1 MAELD
6 DKLIQNLNQRLQ
18 TMETLLS
25 NLTKTLGGVK
35 EGMVEAFNPS
45 IVKSWSDSIK
55 GLRTIRLI
63 DAEKSK
69 SDIKEINDMVR
80 VLTQERKHGRT
91 FTLFTEEE
99 YNSAIQRLA
108 KLRIEIE
115 KLNAKAKSKEGLTED
130 EALVRETLRQQRDAL
145 YMATRR
151 GGYLGAPLSPEQ
163 LAKVN
168 DELARYKALQSDINK
183 GSERRAAEL
192 ANLQAT
198 EQQNQKNELLKQENQ
213 LNKEIAQEERERY
226 AEEKKRLDEA
236 KAANKT
242 QTQAED
248 EAAKL
253 RREQRTAQSK
263 AAYKQ
268 QAQEEAAATMRM
280 NKAVQQQIQYY
291 RQLHTLYKEYK
302 ALQAKPNKTAEDNAV
317 LEQTK
322 QKIIEILR
330 LSKQLELENKGSAA
344 IAKQATEFERVR
356 DRAREA
362 RGETEKMGG
371 SLNKLLP
378 TLQRLASAFG
388 VAFSV
393 RGLAQFGKKLIETRG
408 EFELQQVALRSILQ
422 NKQLA
427 DEIWDKTM
435 QAALQSPFTA
445 MQLTKYTKQLAAYRI
460 ETDKLFDTT
469 KRLAD
474 VSAGLGVDM
483 QRLILAYGQVKAANY
498 LRASEIRQFTEAGVN
513 ILGELSQYFTETR
526 EGMYDTAKVM
536 DMVTKR
542 MVKFEDV
549 EAIFKR
555 MTDQGGIFYEMQYVQ
570 SQTVKGQINKLRD
583 AYDQMQ
589 NSIGKA
595 NEGVLKDMVSLLNSI
610 VKNWRTWAVVLKS
623 IAWGAVIGYL
633 SKFALPLMGIGKA
646 SVSTLR
652 SIVRLRQGVQSLGA
666 SLKANLPMLGI
677 FAATAVISALNNLRK
692 KMNEVNK
699 EIDEQNL
706 RLYETRQNFEGMK
719 SKIEENNRILKTA
732 GSKTEDLNKAQK
744 ENESIMQRLRNEY
757 PQLADQM
764 QIATNGI
771 IDMNDALDA
780 NIRKL
785 NEQMTVLNAMKQ
797 GNWFSDSD
805 QKNLADWQG
814 ALATM
819 KTTLIAAQSEARKK
833 VMQMELGGNTD
844 EPLYDIYKRVADID
858 LSGNIL
864 DAVSAFN
871 LLNGEVLAYQ
881 SNLYKG
887 TPTRSES
894 LYSILGIKVGN
905 LQANWSENRVK
916 DVLDRLAPTLQS
928 YYENGIKDNADFL
941 KEINEQYGGN
951 VTQFIQANAE
961 KINQATL
968 DGLNNANS
976 ILINTLKPQ
985 TAEMK
990 TFLNQELNRLFG
1002 TTGIDYFSTSTKGT
1016 TPTTADHEGD
1026 KQSKIDAAWR
1036 RRINLIEEMKKRYDE
1051 LSKSAFGYAKSEKTV
1066 REAFDDSF
1074 AEIFKGTSIDISQI
1088 DFTSMHGMM
1097 ESMKVLLEKAKGV
1110 SDSVREELMKKIDSF
1125 EAQIT
1130 IDAQVRIRED
1140 FGKQMEKAFNDYE
1153 LTLELDKLNIS
1164 PEAAKDL
1171 FPAFEVETLGELQDR
1186 MEAFYESQRGKD
1198 GKVLFDEDDFKEYKK
1213 WADKIDAEILKSRKE
1228 KAKQYSKYLEKEY
1241 SERAK
1246 LEMQHAK
1253 DVAFVTANISDEKQ
1267 RDNIVANLN
1276 RKFQQ
1281 DLNELNWK
1289 SFKESS
1295 FYVDMM
1301 DDLASLPK
1309 EYMQTMLNKIDEILK
1324 HPETLS
1330 PRALKEAINA
1340 RQKILEAQMNLEP
1353 LDVMKSSIKTIRK
1366 AMDDVDGK
1374 TWKQTKEKINDQIKT
1389 TQEEIDKLEEEAR
1402 KWDEVAAKM
1411 KVYEDAADDVETAK
1425 NKLSTATKELVD
1437 KQGIEATITQYQDE
1451 QNENQK
1457 LIEGFQKRQL
1467 EGEKLEPTEKD
1478 QLAALQ
1484 TRNGILGEQI
1494 AFLNEIISRERELQN
1509 IREEQH
1515 GSDAWARREEGYAST
1530 DIGGWSQGLKDKS
1543 NKPKQRIQNL
1553 KQYLQAFKNFDDSF
1567 AKFNAAINSTLNAV
1581 QGMGNAFYDMFD
1593 ALGGET
1599 DALTEGWKEFGNTM
1613 ITQITQT
1620 LTMIPMM
1627 VAAFTAAGIAINSAL
1642 GIIGLIA
1649 EALQLLFVAIGAI
1662 AKLHD
1667 AGYEKEIENQQKKI
1681 DNLTRAYDRLEKS
1694 IDKTIDTASYM
1705 REYNDMSQNLY
1716 EQIEALNKQIAAE
1729 EAKKNSD
1736 ADKIQGYKDS
1746 IQDAEDELEEL
1757 KQKQIEVFGG
1767 IGEDGYRDAA
1777 QEFVDAW
1784 KSAFLETGDGLQGLQ
1799 DHFDEFLQDWFVKQ
1813 ATMRY
1818 ASAALE
1824 PLFKMIDDAVDPNG
1838 PGGANVVMQELEA
1851 IKEWER
1857 VNFPQISDTI
1867 EEISRPFIGDGE
1879 GSLSGLAAGIQGMT
1893 EEQANIL
1900 EAYWNSVRGY
1910 TASIDMNVA
1919 RIVDMMV
1926 ANYGEGRSV
1935 ESNPMLQQLNLI
1947 AANTAATHTILQSV
1961 TKSGHTMGG
1970 SGIKVFLN

>member
-1 MAELD
+1 MSKSETEQIAQLDERIKSLDNNLSALIKNAESFNEKISKADSSAIEGLKKEFSGLQQQYEDFNKKQSKLTKDID
-6 DKLIQNLNQRLQ
+6 DKLQGISRSRRN
-18 TMETLLS
+18 
-25 NLTKTLGGVK
+25 
-35 EGMVEAFNPS
+35 
-45 IVKSWSDSIK
+45 DS
-55 GLRTIRLI
+55 
-63 DAEKSK
+63 
-69 SDIKEINDMVR
+69 
-80 VLTQERKHGRT
+80 
-91 FTLFTEEE
+91 
-99 YNSAIQRLA
+99 
-108 KLRIEIE
+108 
-115 KLNAKAKSKEGLTED
+115 
-130 EALVRETLRQQRDAL
+130 
-145 YMATRR
+145 
-151 GGYLGAPLSPEQ
+151 
-163 LAKVN
+163 
-168 DELARYKALQSDINK
+168 
-183 GSERRAAEL
+183 
-192 ANLQAT
+192 
-198 EQQNQKNELLKQENQ
+198 
-213 LNKEIAQEERERY
+213 
-226 AEEKKRLDEA
+226 
-236 KAANKT
+236 
-242 QTQAED
+242 
-248 EAAKL
+248 
-253 RREQRTAQSK
+253 
-263 AAYKQ
+263 
-268 QAQEEAAATMRM
+268 
-280 NKAVQQQIQYY
+280 
-291 RQLHTLYKEYK
+291 
-302 ALQAKPNKTAEDNAV
+302 
-317 LEQTK
+317 
-322 QKIIEILR
+322 KIIEH
-330 LSKQLELENKGSAA
+330 Q
-344 IAKQATEFERVR
+344 
-356 DRAREA
+356 
-362 RGETEKMGG
+362 
-371 SLNKLLP
+371 NKLLEYQKRLLSGDLGKKFSSLQGMMSSIDFESILQKVNSAP
-378 TLQRLASAFG
+378 QRKESFTSQESLENTKKITEELKKQESQHQKNKKETKENNEELKKVEMTAQRLKNALVAAFG
-388 VAFSV
+388 IHQIKSFLSNVV
-393 RGLAQFGKKLIETRG
+393 KMRG
-408 EFELQQVALRSILQ
+408 EFEMSEVALTNIIG
-422 NKQLA
+422 NTEKAQL
-427 DEIWDKTM
+427 IWKKTM
-435 QAALQSPFTA
+435 NLAVNSPLSA
-445 MQLTKYTKQLAAYRI
+445 QQLTRYSKQLAAFRV
-460 ETDKLFDTT
+460 ETDKLYDTT
-469 KRLAD
+469 KMLGD
-474 VSAGLGVDM
+474 VSVGLGVDM
-483 QRLILAYGQVKAANY
+483 ERLILAYGHTKSSGF
-498 LRASEIRQFTEAGVN
+498 LRGMYARQFATAGVN
-513 ILGELSQYFTETR
+513 IYGELAKYYTEV
-526 EGMYDTAKVM
+526 EGSL
-536 DMVTKR
+536 VTFRDVYERISKKL
-542 MVKFEDV
+542 VSFADV
-549 EAIFKR
+549 EKVFEKITSK
-555 MTDQGGIFYEMQYVQ
+555 GGTFYNMQQLLSDTVQ
-570 SQTVKGQINKLRD
+570 GQINKIKDSWQQALND
-583 AYDQMQ
+583 M
-589 NSIGKA
+589 GKSTQGTIRGIT
-595 NEGVLKDMVSLLNSI
+595 NIVLNL
-610 VKNWRTWAVVLKS
+610 VKNWRTWLSVIEGVTAAFIAFKAINICRALLSVSYAANAASKSTLALAGALKS
-623 IAWGAVIGYL
+623 VF
-633 SKFALPLMGIGKA
+633 KN
-646 SVSTLR
+646 
-652 SIVRLRQGVQSLGA
+652 LGG
-666 SLKANLPMLGI
+666 NLPSLVTGLAVAAI
-677 FAATAVISALNNLRK
+677 TVFATMK
-692 KMNEVNK
+692 KHMDDYNR
-699 EIDEQNL
+699 EIDEQSIT
-706 RLYETRQNFEGMK
+706 LYEAQQKMHDYQKRVEANNAVIKDSSSSEEQLKFARQDNLDVLAQLEQEYPEMYSKEMLLKDGEVELTEKIEAHNKSLKEQIRLNEELKQSSIFDDPFEKDTRQYFEQLNEWRKRIIKTQKELELQMAHEQLNIDEEPMVKALLDIDTNDILAAIAKYNEIIDGVQKKLHEVAEANRKEQERIQGYSDETAWWRALEETGLSHVARFSMIDTNVHAVREFSDESEAMVK
-719 SKIEENNRILKTA
+719 EMLDGFELTVRGIESEQILIKEKYDKAIEDYMRESGIQTIEEIDAETKEILSRKAFSDYFRENSERLLEMVKTNTIDVNETIRTFLEA
-732 GSKTEDLNKAQK
+732 HGQALTDENKQVW
-744 ENESIMQRLRNEY
+744 NTIL
-757 PQLADQM
+757 
-764 QIATNGI
+764 
-771 IDMNDALDA
+771 NDAINGSEQITKILSLAEQSWIEKNPFLKRFLLNQAD
-780 NIRKL
+780 KL
-785 NEQMTVLNAMKQ
+785 RGKQ
-797 GNWFSDSD
+797 YDFFAAYKSPTKGDGDDDGSGKTY
-805 QKNLADWQG
+805 KNLDE
-814 ALATM
+814 LLELLKKM
-819 KTTLIAAQSEARKK
+819 NSEYNK
-833 VMQMELGGNTD
+833 
-844 EPLYDIYKRVADID
+844 
-858 LSGNIL
+858 
-864 DAVSAFN
+864 
-871 LLNGEVLAYQ
+871 
-881 SNLYKG
+881 
-887 TPTRSES
+887 
-894 LYSILGIKVGN
+894 
-905 LQANWSENRVK
+905 
-916 DVLDRLAPTLQS
+916 
-928 YYENGIKDNADFL
+928 
-941 KEINEQYGGN
+941 
-951 VTQFIQANAE
+951 
-961 KINQATL
+961 
-968 DGLNNANS
+968 
-976 ILINTLKPQ
+976 
-985 TAEMK
+985 
-990 TFLNQELNRLFG
+990 
-1002 TTGIDYFSTSTKGT
+1002 
-1016 TPTTADHEGD
+1016 
-1026 KQSKIDAAWR
+1026 
-1036 RRINLIEEMKKRYDE
+1036 
-1051 LSKSAFGYAKSEKTV
+1051 LSKSAYGFSKSQEVVMKNYKD
-1066 REAFDDSF
+1066 AFD
-1074 AEIFKGTSIDISQI
+1074 EILGKDAGDLVNWGTLDITSKAGLESAFK
-1088 DFTSMHGMM
+1088 
-1097 ESMKVLLEKAKGV
+1097 ELEKSLNDKNLWGKYGKDVQKLQAK
-1110 SDSVREELMKKIDSF
+1110 MKKDIANQGVEIDMNV
-1125 EAQIT
+1125 
-1130 IDAQVRIRED
+1130 QVRIRDD

-1153 LTLELDKLNIS
+1153 LTLELDKLNIPRES
-1164 PEAAKDL
+1164 IKDL
-1171 FPAFEVETLGELQDR
+1171 FPTFEVETLGELQDR

-1198 GKVLFDEDDFKEYKK
+1198 GKVLFDEEDLKAYKQ
-1213 WADKIDAEILKSRKE
+1213 WSDKIDAEILKSRKE

-1627 VAAFTAAGIAINSAL
+1627 VAAFTAAGVAINSAM

-1649 EALQLLFVAIGAI
+1649 EAIQLVLVLITGLS
-1662 AKLHD
+1662 KLHD
-1667 AGYEKEIENQQKKI
+1667 AGVDKQIEDSKKKVTELQK
-1681 DNLTRAYDRLEKS
+1681 AYDRLEKS
-1694 IDKTIDTASYM
+1694 IEKTLDTVSYM
-1705 REYNDMSQNLY
+1705 REFNKEAQNLY
-1716 EQIEALNKQIAAE
+1716 EQIEEANKQIAAAQDYKNEDKKREAIEAAE
-1729 EAKKNSD
+1729 EAKQQ
-1736 ADKIQGYKDS
+1736 ALDS
-1746 IQDAEDELEEL
+1746 LDEI
-1757 KQKQIEVFGG
+1757 KQAQIEVFGG
-1767 IGEDGYRDAA
+1767 IGRDSYRSAA
-1777 QEFVDAW
+1777 EGFVDAW